1 MATMR
6 IFEVIS
12 DKVVQNVRLSGKFL
26 IRMEKDNSD
35 NVIWRGELEK
45 DATEKIGFAKLCL
58 ELIRFMLW
66 SCRMQSR
73 ILRAV

>member
-35 NVIWRGELEK
+35 NVI
-45 DATEKIGFAKLCL
+45 
-58 ELIRFMLW
+58 
-66 SCRMQSR
+66 
-73 ILRAV
+73 